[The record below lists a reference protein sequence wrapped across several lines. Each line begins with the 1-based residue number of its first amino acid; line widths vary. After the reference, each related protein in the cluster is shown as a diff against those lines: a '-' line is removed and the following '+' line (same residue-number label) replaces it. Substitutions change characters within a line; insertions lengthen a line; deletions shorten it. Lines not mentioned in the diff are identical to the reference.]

1 MRPDPLR
8 SATTV
13 ANSSL
18 SEGAYFC
25 KDGRKISVGDCALF
39 QAEGSPPSIGI
50 IRWLTTNKEDYPKL
64 GVNWLYRP
72 ADVKFKGFL
81 SAPNEVFYSFH
92 RDEISAAFLLHP
104 CKVAFLRKGIEL
116 PPGISSFVCRR
127 VYDRA
132 NKRLWWLTDKDYINE
147 RQEEVNQLL
156 DKTWEEMYAEGRSPK
171 PLNSPVSS
179 QQLKSGSDSVPSS
192 VTSFPSQVKGKKRER
207 SDQGLEPGKRE
218 RSSKTDDAE
227 SGYSRFDNMMKSE
240 ITKIT
245 DKEGGLVTLEGV
257 EKLVQLMQPD
267 RNEKKIDLPGRIML
281 ANVISATDKLDCLS
295 RFVQLRGLPVLDD
308 WLQEAHKGKVGDS
321 NSPKEGDK
329 GVEELLLA
337 LLRALDKLPVNLLA
351 LQSCNIGK
359 SVNHLRNHKNL
370 DIHKKAK
377 SLVDTWKKRVEA
389 EMKSNDA
396 KSGSSQGASWPGKSS
411 FSEVSHGGGKR
422 SGSSDVLKGAV
433 SQPTATKTTSSKFGH
448 GDSVAKSAS
457 ASPSSG
463 KISLSA
469 STTTGSKDSFSKAP
483 VTSGVSDPPLSTIK
497 EEKSSS
503 SSQSQNNSQS
513 YSSDHAKV
521 AGSAWKEDAKSS
533 TAGSVNA
540 KASGGSSRHRKSSNG
555 FLGSSASQKDSSSTK
570 LGSVN
575 RNQTSDKVS
584 QSGVT
589 SERATDTLLGE
600 HGNSQRLIV
609 RLPNPGRSP
618 AQSLSGGSLEDIGVI
633 GSRASSP
640 VVSEKH
646 DHVERK
652 LKSKG
657 DMSRGSAAPDVNNES
672 WQSNDV
678 KDGLNGSDEG
688 DRSPTAAFDEERVR
702 NCEDNNKTLDI
713 SKATCS
719 SGNEKRVQIPE
730 TKYVKSYDAS
740 FSSIN
745 ALIESCVKYSEIPA
759 PLSAGD
765 DLGMNL
771 LASVAA
777 GEISKSDTV
786 SPSASPGGD
795 SLLQEDSNNG
805 KESKSRSSHDHVGSH
820 DRGQL
825 DESEDDDSEKQG
837 NDAASSKVEEG
848 SAVTRGRSHIEDDKT
863 GNDRMEKLCASVEL
877 HEHEDVCARPE
888 GKCAVGGLPVE
899 PSGTATGK
907 SSPVRATESP
917 VAGEHKQGSDRRKRS
932 TNEED
937 INGFI
942 EMKKK
947 PKSPLI
953 SEKVTLESMH
963 GKILGASMGT
973 QEVGPHTTT
982 CDGSEFAN
990 ATLNHAT
997 ENKIIEEPSS
1007 SLPVETNA
1015 ADDKHKNAE
1024 DFDGEVSNEEKQP
1037 SIAEHGMGYDNGGED
1052 VVLPGSSTTACQDDS
1067 DKLKPGDINKL
1078 KPGNATDLED
1088 KSAKEPNVGE
1098 NVEQACNQ
1106 FDSVGGGTDAKMDES
1121 AVANKNDTEE
1131 DERSEN
1137 KATVDQHI
1145 DALTCE
1151 GKFSSGPVQDTERAT
1166 TKSVRADV
1174 PSVAGSSGLEAV
1186 AVDSASKLCF
1196 DLNEGFP
1203 SDDAN
1208 QDESISAG
1216 TTSVSPAVCQP
1227 NSVPIQVSMTS
1238 SSISASITVTSA
1250 AKGPFILPDN
1260 MLRNKGDI
1268 RWKGSAAT
1276 SAFRRAEPQRV
1287 PEALASISELPCSET
1302 PAGKFGRPLLDIDL
1316 NEPDERGLE
1325 DVPAQPAVALE
1336 SGSVR
1341 SMKTME
1347 SKLPASSACGS
1358 GRLDLDLNRAE
1369 EGPENGQMAGI
1380 SNRRSEVPVSS
1391 ARPSSSSG
1399 GLSNGDHA
1407 PRNFDLNDGP
1417 SFDEGGAD
1425 PGPHYSHPKN
1435 NASYLPP
1442 VVNLRMNELG
1452 NLSSWF
1458 PPGGSYPQVSIPPFV
1473 SERVEPPYSIVATA
1487 AGVQRILGPTSGGP
1501 AAFGADIYRAPVLS
1515 SSPAMGFTAA
1525 SAFPYGGFPFGG
1537 GFPLA
1542 STSFTTSSTFIE
1554 SSSGGG
1560 PCFPPIPSQLVGPGA
1575 TVSAT
1580 YGRPYL
1586 ISHPD
1591 GPGGESSRKWPRQG
1605 LDLNAGPGSIDT
1617 DARDERFISARQLPV
1632 ANSQALAEE
1641 QARLYQA
1648 AGGTALK
1655 RKEPEG
1661 GWDAERFGYKQPAW
1675 Q

>member
-18 SEGAYFC
+18 SEGPYFC

-39 QAEGSPPSIGI
+39 QAEGSPPFIGI
-50 IRWLTTNKEDYPKL
+50 IRWLTTNKEDHPKL

-72 ADVKFKGFL
+72 ADVKLKDFL

-104 CKVAFLRKGIEL
+104 CKVAFLRKGVEL

-127 VYDRA
+127 VYDTT
-132 NKRLWWLTDKDYINE
+132 NKRLWWLTDKDYVNE
-147 RQEEVNQLL
+147 WQEEVNQLL
-156 DKTWEEMYAEGRSPK
+156 NKTWEEMYAEGRSPK

-179 QQLKSGSDSVPSS
+179 QQLKSGSDSVPSGI
-192 VTSFPSQVKGKKRER
+192 TSFPPQVKGKKRER
-207 SDQGLEPGKRE
+207 SDQGLEPVKRE

-227 SGYSRFDNMMKSE
+227 SGYSRLDNMMKSE

-245 DKEGGLVTLEGV
+245 DKEGGLITLESV

-267 RNEKKIDLPGRIML
+267 RNEKKIDFTGRIML
-281 ANVISATDKLDCLS
+281 ANVISATDRLDCLS

-308 WLQEAHKGKVGDS
+308 WLQEAHKGKAGDN

-359 SVNHLRNHKNL
+359 SVNHLRNHKNI

-396 KSGSSQGASWPGKSS
+396 KTGSSQGASWPGKSS
-411 FSEVSHGGGKR
+411 FSEVSHGGKR
-422 SGSSDVLKGAV
+422 STSSDVLKGTASHAAV
-433 SQPTATKTTSSKFGH
+433 AKTASNKFSH

-457 ASPSSG
+457 PSPGKSS
-463 KISLSA
+463 LPA
-469 STTTGSKDSFSKAP
+469 STATGSKDSFSKAAL
-483 VTSGVSDPPLSTIK
+483 TSGVSDPPLSTIK

-555 FLGSSASQKDSSSTK
+555 FLGSSASQKESGPTK

-575 RNQTSDKVS
+575 RNQPSVKVS
-584 QSGVT
+584 QTGMT
-589 SERATDTLLGE
+589 SDGATDALLGE
-600 HGNSQRLIV
+600 HANSQRLIV

-618 AQSLSGGSLEDIGVI
+618 AQSLSGGSLEDIAII

-646 DHVERK
+646 DHGERK
-652 LKSKG
+652 VKG
-657 DMSRGSAAPDVNNES
+657 KGEISRGNAVADVNNES

-688 DRSPTAAFDEERVR
+688 DRSPTAAFDEERIR
-702 NCEDNNKTLDI
+702 NCEDISKTLDT
-713 SKATCS
+713 SKANCYS
-719 SGNEKRVQIPE
+719 SGNEKRVLIPE
-730 TKYVKSYDAS
+730 TKYAKSYDAS

-745 ALIESCVKYSEIPA
+745 ALIESCVKYSEIPT

-786 SPSASPGGD
+786 SPSASPGRD

-805 KESKSRSSHDHVGSH
+805 KDSKLRSSHDHMGSH

-837 NDAASSKVEEG
+837 NDAASSKVKE
-848 SAVTRGRSHIEDDKT
+848 SPAVTRGRSHTEDSKT
-863 GNDRMEKLCASVEL
+863 GNERIEKSCASVEL
-877 HEHEDVCARPE
+877 HGREDKCTRHEVKYAAGR
-888 GKCAVGGLPVE
+888 LPVE
-899 PSGTATGK
+899 PSVTATGK
-907 SSPVRATESP
+907 SSPVRATESS
-917 VAGEHKQGSDRRKRS
+917 VAEEHKQGSDRRKRS
-932 TNEED
+932 ISEENT
-937 INGFI
+937 NGFI
-942 EMKKK
+942 EVKKK

-953 SEKVTLESMH
+953 SEKVTLESMN
-963 GKILGASMGT
+963 GKNLSASVGT
-973 QEVGPHTTT
+973 KEVDPHTTT
-982 CDGSEFAN
+982 CDGSDYAN
-990 ATLNHAT
+990 ATLNHAA
-997 ENKIIEEPSS
+997 ENKTVGEPLS
-1007 SLPVETNA
+1007 SLPVETDA
-1015 ADDKHKNAE
+1015 ADDKHKKAE
-1024 DFDGEVSNEEKQP
+1024 DFVDEVSNEEKLP
-1037 SIAEHGMGYDNGGED
+1037 SFAGHGMDNDNDGENN
-1052 VVLPGSSTTACQDDS
+1052 VTVPGSITAACPDDS
-1067 DKLKPGDINKL
+1067 DKLKPGDMDKL
-1078 KPGNATDLED
+1078 KSGNATDLED
-1088 KSAKEPNVGE
+1088 RSAKEPNVGQST
-1098 NVEQACNQ
+1098 EQAHNQ
-1106 FDSVGGGTDAKMDES
+1106 SDSGGGTDAKMGES
-1121 AVANKNDTEE
+1121 EVANKSDTGE
-1131 DERSEN
+1131 DEKSEK
-1137 KATVDQHI
+1137 KASAGQYI
-1145 DALTCE
+1145 DALASE
-1151 GKFSSGPVQDTERAT
+1151 GKSSGPPVQDTEWAT
-1166 TKSVRADV
+1166 MKSTRADV
-1174 PSVAGSSGLEAV
+1174 PSAAGSSGLEVV
-1186 AVDSASKLCF
+1186 AVDSSSKLCF

-1208 QDESISAG
+1208 QDEQIPAV
-1216 TTSVSPAVCQP
+1216 TASVSPAVCQP
-1227 NSVPIQVSMTS
+1227 SSVPIPLPTIS

-1276 SAFRRAEPQRV
+1276 SAFRRAEPQKV
-1287 PEALASISELPCSET
+1287 LEALAPNSEVPSSEIS
-1302 PAGKFGRPLLDIDL
+1302 AGKLGRPLLDIDL

-1325 DVPAQPAVALE
+1325 DSSTQNSVAQE
-1336 SGSVR
+1336 SGSAR
-1341 SMKTME
+1341 SVKTME
-1347 SKLPASSACGS
+1347 SKLPTSSVCGS

-1369 EGPENGQMAGI
+1369 EGPENSQMAGI
-1380 SNRRSEVPVSS
+1380 SNRRSEVPVPS

-1417 SFDEGGAD
+1417 SLDEGGAD
-1425 PGPHYSHPKN
+1425 PGHHYPHPKS

-1442 VVNLRMNELG
+1442 VANLRMNELG
-1452 NLSSWF
+1452 NLSTWF
-1458 PPGGSYPQVSIPPFV
+1458 PPGGSYPQVSISPFV
-1473 SERVEPPYSIVATA
+1473 SDRVEPYSIVATA
-1487 AGVQRILGPTSGGP
+1487 AGVQRILGPTSGGA

-1525 SAFPYGGFPFGG
+1525 NAFPYGSFPFGG
-1537 GFPLA
+1537 GFPLT

-1560 PCFPPIPSQLVGPGA
+1560 PCFPPIPSQLVGPGT

-1632 ANSQALAEE
+1632 ANPQAFAEE

-1648 AGGTALK
+1648 ASGAALK